1 MHATLPAPFA
11 GSGPQPRSRCA
22 LARRSAEP
30 LPGEH
35 PPLIP
40 VAPALVR
47 LTQNAPALL
56 PAIVCASRRTTT
68 RIFLVLYRTP
78 LRIVRCDPA
87 PLYARATGP
96 FSRMF
101 SLSHCLLHDTT

>member
-1 MHATLPAPFA
+1 MCATLPAPFA
-11 GSGPQPRSRCA
+11 GLAPQPRSRCA

-40 VAPALVR
+40 VAPALVP
-47 LTQNAPALL
+47 LTQNAAARLL
-56 PAIVCASRRTTT
+56 AVVCASRRTTT
-68 RIFLVLYRTP
+68 RIFLVLYRIP

-87 PLYARATGP
+87 PLSARATGR
-96 FSRMF
+96 FSRTF
-101 SLSHCLLHDTT
+101 SRSHCLLP